1 MDHLLFCVHLK
12 FSRDASTG
20 IRSRFSSPACCR
32 RSVHVGS
39 CPIWHARWPVRAT
52 AARLYSCLLSPCNC
66 QLLPYGTRPA
76 GRCLHSCH
84 CRQRAAGGR
93 SVLWAHVPMCGAP
106 APGLPRQLSWSC
118 DSFFLFFLFQIRVN
132 GNNCAAVR

>member
-1 MDHLLFCVHLK
+1 MDYLLFCVRLK
-12 FSRDASTG
+12 FSRDASTCTLLV
-20 IRSRFSSPACCR
+20 RSRFCSPACGR

-76 GRCLHSCH
+76 HALPVVACTPATAANGLP
-84 CRQRAAGGR
+84 AAGLCSGR
-93 SVLWAHVPMCGAP
+93 MCRCAELLLP
-106 APGLPRQLSWSC
+106 ACRDSLVGVVILF
-118 DSFFLFFLFQIRVN
+118 SFFFFFKFV
-132 GNNCAAVR
+132 